1 MKKEYDLK
9 KLKKR
14 EVKPKVLSEAAK
26 VPISLR
32 IDGADLA
39 EIRTEAQRL
48 GLPYQT
54 LVSSILHRYV
64 TGELID
70 RSSPDIQK
78 LRKIVG

>member
-14 EVKPKVLSEAAK
+14 EANPKVSMEAAK

-70 RSSPDIQK
+70 RNSPDIQK